1 MIIFLWN
8 FYHIREKFMDRTER
22 ILYVLQLENN
32 TYYIG
37 QTKCLKVRGQHGLV

>member
-1 MIIFLWN
+1 
-8 FYHIREKFMDRTER
+8 MDRTER

-37 QTKCLKVRGQHGLV
+37 QTKCLKKE